1 MIRIQRK
8 NGTVD
13 VSIEDAAIEDA
24 ITTAIDNG
32 LINKE
37 PAGRLID
44 KRLDKVKDWDII
56 ENGSNINEIIGHS
69 SILVKNKY
77 NR

>member
-44 KRLDKVKDWDII
+44 KRLDKVKD
-56 ENGSNINEIIGHS
+56 
-69 SILVKNKY
+69 
-77 NR
+77 

>member
-1 MIRIQRK
+1 MDI
-8 NGTVD
+8 
-13 VSIEDAAIEDA
+13 SAP
-24 ITTAIDNG
+24 IDKG